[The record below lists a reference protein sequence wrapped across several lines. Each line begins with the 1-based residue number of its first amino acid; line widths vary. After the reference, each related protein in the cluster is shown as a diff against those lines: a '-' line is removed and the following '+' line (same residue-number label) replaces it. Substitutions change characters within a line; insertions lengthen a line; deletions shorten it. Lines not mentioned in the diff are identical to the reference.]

1 MTQMGFRSAPAP
13 NSAPFP
19 VGKIPDDATQIVK
32 NDTATNT
39 TVTMHTV
46 TAGKT
51 FYLCHYG
58 YGIASA
64 APGDNGGMFVTDNN
78 DKVQY
83 TIVGAVITVADQEA
97 FAAPMMPPLELA
109 SGWHILLTSG
119 TATGIS
125 MGFIHGYER

>member
-64 APGDNGGMFVTDNN
+64 APGDTGGLYVTDNN
-78 DKVQY
+78 DKLQY
-83 TIVGAVITVADQEA
+83 TITGAVITVAGQHGVA
-97 FAAPMMPPLELA
+97 SPMIPPLELP
-109 SGWHILLTSG
+109 SGWHLLLTSS
-119 TATGIS
+119 TATGLS
-125 MGFIHGYER
+125 SAFIHGYER